1 MIFNV
6 IDKQKQKLYFDE
18 HLLLVL
24 SDIVDISPGFWFLGV
39 ERSVYSMCEK
49 SGVFKATSQKIW
61 KSGLN

>member
-39 ERSVYSMCEK
+39 ERSVYRMCEK
-49 SGVFKATSQKIW
+49 SGVFKATSQKI
-61 KSGLN
+61 